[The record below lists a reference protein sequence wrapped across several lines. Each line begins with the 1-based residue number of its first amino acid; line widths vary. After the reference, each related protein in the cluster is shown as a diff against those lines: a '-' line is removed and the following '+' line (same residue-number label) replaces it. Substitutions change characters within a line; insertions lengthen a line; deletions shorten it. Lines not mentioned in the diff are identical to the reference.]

1 MLESLRQR
9 AASLGPYLAAIRHGD
24 EEELVRELEGFTAAH
39 PRLGPLALVFGGVA
53 MLFAGLK
60 LLVTNWRLTLVQL
73 LPAMW
78 IWIAMYDLRLHLL
91 RDDSAVVASGLVL
104 IPIGAAIVAITCAC
118 FYLNAIFAF
127 AIAQSGTP
135 RIRPAMDEARQHLRT
150 ILGSGAVVGVALA
163 ICTTVLSR
171 EERFW
176 FTLCLGIVV
185 GVMMVAYVA
194 VPARLIGVETAR
206 SRRDRLA
213 ATAVGGVVGFLVSA
227 PPYVL
232 GRIGLL
238 MIGSPVLRI
247 PGVILFAIGVTL
259 QAGANGALRAVKMGA
274 KLSGARRAAAEGK

>member
-1 MLESLRQR
+1 
-9 AASLGPYLAAIRHGD
+9 
-24 EEELVRELEGFTAAH
+24 
-39 PRLGPLALVFGGVA
+39 
-53 MLFAGLK
+53 
-60 LLVTNWRLTLVQL
+60 
-73 LPAMW
+73 MW

-91 RDDSAVVASGLVL
+91 RDGSAVRLSGLVL
-104 IPIGAAIVAITCAC
+104 VPIGAAIVAITCAC
-118 FYLNAIFAF
+118 FYLNATFAF

-135 RIRPAMDEARQHLRT
+135 RVRPALAEARPHLRT

-163 ICTTVLSR
+163 ICTTVLPR
-171 EERFW
+171 ADRFW

-185 GVMMVAYVA
+185 GVMVAYVA
-194 VPARLIGVETAR
+194 VPARLIGVEAAG

-213 ATAVGGVVGFLVSA
+213 ATAVGGLVGVLVSA

-247 PGVILFAIGVTL
+247 PGVILFALGVTL

-274 KLSGARRAAAEGK
+274 KLSGANRAAARAE